1 MEEKEEE
8 KIDIEMTKEEK
19 NLNDKKILTEVK
31 EENNEMKTLSYNQKE
46 VWISSEKKIDN
57 NQDNNY
63 TFSKMEVIDNELP
76 ISSSKKK
83 LPELNSENL
92 IEESNTDN
100 KEIKKEKKCLLYG
113 IKDESQINNNNAEM
127 KEEEIKCED
136 KEKIE
141 EEKDEV

>member
-1 MEEKEEE
+1 
-8 KIDIEMTKEEK
+8 
-19 NLNDKKILTEVK
+19 
-31 EENNEMKTLSYNQKE
+31 
-46 VWISSEKKIDN
+46 
-57 NQDNNY
+57 
-63 TFSKMEVIDNELP
+63 MEVIDNELP

-127 KEEEIKCED
+127 KEEEMKCED